1 MQALVFDGTLQL
13 RELPD
18 PTPGPGEARVA
29 VRMAGICNTDLE
41 ITRGYAA
48 DASGA
53 TAHARVLGHELLGVV
68 DRCDNPAW
76 LGRRVV
82 GEINLGCGACERCD
96 RGLAKHCATRR
107 VMGIRDHAGCFAEYV
122 VLPLANLHE
131 VPPGVTDEAALFTE
145 PLAAALQVLEQIDV
159 PVGSEIAV
167 IGDGKLGLL
176 VAMALIEHGARVT
189 VLGRHPHKLAIAGGL
204 GCSIARG
211 DELPAAS
218 FDRVVEATGGA
229 EGFALAQRL
238 LRPRGTLILKSTFH
252 GETPVAM
259 APVVVDELTIV
270 GSRCGPF
277 GRALA
282 LLQRGRIDPR
292 ALLEARYDL
301 DHAPAAMAHAARR
314 GALKVALDLREG
326 ARGLAAP

>member
-1 MQALVFDGTLQL
+1 MRALVFDGTLQL

-18 PTPGPGEARVA
+18 PVPGPGEARVA

-41 ITRGYAA
+41 ITRGYAPSET
-48 DASGA
+48 AS
-53 TAHARVLGHELLGVV
+53 ARVLGHELLGVV
-68 DRCDNPAW
+68 DRCDNASW
-76 LGRRVV
+76 IGRRVV
-82 GEINLGCGACERCD
+82 GEINLGCGTCERCD
-96 RGLAKHCATRR
+96 RGLAKHCTTRR
-107 VMGIRDHAGCFAEYV
+107 VMGIRDHAGCFAQYV
-122 VLPLANLHE
+122 VLPLGNLHE

-145 PLAAALQVLEQIDV
+145 PLAAALQVLEQIEV
-159 PVGSEIAV
+159 PIGAEIAV

-176 VAMALIEHGARVT
+176 VAMALKEHGAAVT
-189 VLGRHPHKLAIAGGL
+189 VVGHHPHKLEIAGAL
-204 GCSIARG
+204 GCAITRG
-211 DELPAAS
+211 DELSAAR

-238 LRPRGTLILKSTFH
+238 LRPRGTLVLKSTFH
-252 GETPVAM
+252 GATPVAM

-301 DHAPAAMAHAARR
+301 DHAPAAMVHAARR
-314 GALKVALDLREG
+314 GALKVALDLRED
-326 ARGLAAP
+326 ARGLATG